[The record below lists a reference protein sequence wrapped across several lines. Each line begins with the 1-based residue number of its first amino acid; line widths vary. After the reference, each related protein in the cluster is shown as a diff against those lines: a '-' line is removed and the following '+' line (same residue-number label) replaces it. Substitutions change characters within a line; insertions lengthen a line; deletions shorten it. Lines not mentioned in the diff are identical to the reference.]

1 MSFDAMAFGPTALP
15 KMMLGFVVRRCTV
28 DMGHRPSPE
37 EFAAWAN
44 NYKDRDRTYCLF
56 GRPLTVDEA
65 RVILRHR
72 SRLVTARSAA
82 PHERAVPEE
91 GAAISNGAAAVLS
104 FSAAMA
110 RRKAKC

>member
-1 MSFDAMAFGPTALP
+1 MSFDAMAFEPTALP
-15 KMMLGFVVRRCTV
+15 KMMLGFVVRRCAV
-28 DMGHRPSPE
+28 DMGHHPSPE

-44 NYKDRDRTYCLF
+44 NYKDRDRTCCLF

-82 PHERAVPEE
+82 PYECVVLEAD
-91 GAAISNGAAAVLS
+91 AANGAATATVLS

-110 RRKAKC
+110 RRKERC

>member
-1 MSFDAMAFGPTALP
+1 
-15 KMMLGFVVRRCTV
+15 MMLGFVVRRCTV
-28 DMGHRPSPE
+28 EMGHHPSPE

-44 NYKDRDRTYCLF
+44 NYKGSNRTYCLF

-82 PHERAVPEE
+82 PHERVVPEE
-91 GAAISNGAAAVLS
+91 GAAIGKGSATVLS
-104 FSAAMA
+104 FSATMA

>member
-1 MSFDAMAFGPTALP
+1 MAFAPTALP

-28 DMGHRPSPE
+28 DVGHHPSPE

-82 PHERAVPEE
+82 PYECVVLEA
-91 GAAISNGAAAVLS
+91 GAANGETPAMVLS
-104 FSAAMA
+104 FSAAMT
-110 RRKAKC
+110 RRKERC